1 MDPDTKQL
9 LEDTFELAKENNKM
23 LHHVRRIQKRQAFW
37 AIVRVILIIGI
48 ALGLFYYLEPYL
60 NKIINLASSIPGVK
74 ENLNIGSVQEM
85 FKKF

>member
-1 MDPDTKQL
+1 MTTSAVLKMQGGSAYGAA
-9 LEDTFELAKENNKM
+9 EIKEF
-23 LHHVRRIQKRQAFW
+23 IQKRQAFW